1 MNVSVPKETAAG
13 ERRVALVP
21 EVVERLVQNGL
32 QVTVESGAGEG
43 AHHPDAA
50 YEEAGATIGDG
61 FSGDVVAKVAPPSA
75 EEIGRLG
82 AGLRPDRLPRS
93 RSRPPTPSAALADRG
108 VTSFAMEA
116 IPRITRAQSMDAL
129 SSQATVSGYRAAL
142 IAAQELP
149 RFFPMLTTAAGTIRP
164 AKVLVLGAGVAGLQ
178 AIATTRR
185 LGAVVQAF
193 DVRSAVKE
201 QIESLG
207 ARFLELDMGL
217 EDAEAAGGY
226 ARQLTDE
233 EQQRQRELLAEEI
246 GKMDAVI
253 STAAVPGRRAP
264 LLVTEQ
270 AVKNMSPGS
279 VIVDLAAETGGNC
292 ELTEAGETVVKED
305 VTIAGPLNLPA
316 TMPDHASSLYA
327 RNVQSLLALM
337 VKEGELSLDFEDEVI
352 AGACITRDGQIV
364 HEGAKQAAGVDG
376 LAMDLLTELTIL
388 VLAAF
393 VGFEVISKVP
403 NTLHTPLMSATNAI
417 HGIVLLGGLYLIGA
431 ADGFLERAPARDRDR
446 VRHDQRGR
454 RLPRDRPHARDVQ
467 SRRSATDVPSATLPP
482 GPGLHPVALHRRLRA
497 ASSSACGC

>member
-1 MNVSVPKETAAG
+1 MNVSVPKESTSG

-21 EVVERLVQNGL
+21 EVVDRLAKGGID
-32 QVTVESGAGEG
+32 VTVEAGAGEA
-43 AHHPDAA
+43 AHQPDDA
-50 YEEAGATIGDG
+50 YTGAGASLGDG
-61 FSGDVVAKVAPPSA
+61 FAGPVVAKVAPPTA

-82 AGLRPDRLPRS
+82 RDSVLVAFLQPLTATDTVRGL
-93 RSRPPTPSAALADRG
+93 AEAG

-129 SSQATVSGYRAAL
+129 SSQATVAGYRAGL

-149 RFFPMLTTAAGTIRP
+149 RFFPMLTTAAGTVRP

-226 ARQLTDE
+226 ARQLTEE
-233 EQQRQRELLAEEI
+233 EQERQRALLAEEI

-253 STAAVPGRRAP
+253 STAAVPGRPAP

-270 AVKNMSPGS
+270 AVRNMKPGS

-292 ELTEAGETVVKED
+292 ELTEAGETIVRD
-305 VTIAGPLNLPA
+305 GVTIAGPLNLA
-316 TMPDHASSLYA
+316 SSMPDHASSLYA
-327 RNVQSLLALM
+327 RNVQALLGLM
-337 VKEGELSLDFEDEVI
+337 VKEGELTLDFEDEI
-352 AGACITRDGQIV
+352 LAGACITRGGEIV
-364 HEGAKQAAGVDG
+364 HDGAKQAA
-376 LAMDLLTELTIL
+376 
-388 VLAAF
+388 
-393 VGFEVISKVP
+393 
-403 NTLHTPLMSATNAI
+403 
-417 HGIVLLGGLYLIGA
+417 
-431 ADGFLERAPARDRDR
+431 ERA
-446 VRHDQRGR
+446 
-454 RLPRDRPHARDVQ
+454 
-467 SRRSATDVPSATLPP
+467 
-482 GPGLHPVALHRRLRA
+482 A
-497 ASSSACGC
+497 A

>member
-1 MNVSVPKETAAG
+1 MNVSVPKEVAAG

-21 EVVERLVQNGL
+21 EMVERLVKNGL
-32 QVTVESGAGEG
+32 QVTIEPGAGEA
-43 AHHPDAA
+43 AHHPDTA
-50 YEEAGATIGDG
+50 YEQAGAATGDG
-61 FSGDVVAKVAPPSA
+61 FSGDVVVKVAPPSS

-82 AGLRPDRLPRS
+82 QGSVLIGFLQPLTASDTVR
-93 RSRPPTPSAALADRG
+93 ALAERG

-129 SSQATVSGYRAAL
+129 SSQATVSGYQAAL
-142 IAAQELP
+142 IAAHELP

-178 AIATTRR
+178 AIATARR

-292 ELTEAGETVVKED
+292 ELTEAGQTVVKED

-327 RNVQSLLALM
+327 RNVQSLLELM
-337 VKEGELSLDFEDEVI
+337 VKEGELHLDFEDEVI

-364 HEGAKQAAGVDG
+364 HEGARSAAGV
-376 LAMDLLTELTIL
+376 T
-388 VLAAF
+388 
-393 VGFEVISKVP
+393 
-403 NTLHTPLMSATNAI
+403 
-417 HGIVLLGGLYLIGA
+417 
-431 ADGFLERAPARDRDR
+431 
-446 VRHDQRGR
+446 
-454 RLPRDRPHARDVQ
+454 
-467 SRRSATDVPSATLPP
+467 
-482 GPGLHPVALHRRLRA
+482 
-497 ASSSACGC
+497 

>member
-21 EVVERLVQNGL
+21 EVVERLVQSGL
-32 QVTVESGAGEG
+32 GVTVESGAGEG
-43 AHHPDAA
+43 AHHSDAA
-50 YEEAGATIGDG
+50 YEEAGAAIGDA
-61 FSGDVVAKVAPPSA
+61 FMGDVVVKVAPPSA

-82 AGLRPDRLPRS
+82 ESSILIGHLQPLTAAETVR
-93 RSRPPTPSAALADRG
+93 ALADRG

-149 RFFPMLTTAAGTIRP
+149 RFFPMLTTAAGTVRP

-178 AIATTRR
+178 AIATARR
-185 LGAVVQAF
+185 LGAIVQAF
-193 DVRSAVKE
+193 DVRAAVKE

-292 ELTEAGETVVKED
+292 ELTEPGQTVVKEG

-316 TMPDHASSLYA
+316 GMPDHASSLYA
-327 RNVQSLLALM
+327 RNIQSLLELM
-337 VKEGELSLDFEDEVI
+337 VGEEGELSLDFDDEVI

-364 HEGAKQAAGVDG
+364 HEGAKQAAGVT
-376 LAMDLLTELTIL
+376 A
-388 VLAAF
+388 
-393 VGFEVISKVP
+393 
-403 NTLHTPLMSATNAI
+403 
-417 HGIVLLGGLYLIGA
+417 
-431 ADGFLERAPARDRDR
+431 
-446 VRHDQRGR
+446 
-454 RLPRDRPHARDVQ
+454 
-467 SRRSATDVPSATLPP
+467 
-482 GPGLHPVALHRRLRA
+482 
-497 ASSSACGC
+497 